1 MKKTSVLL
9 GITLLFIGISC
20 KKDTENTVQA
30 EVKKY
35 DVTDFFDTKSVS
47 GAGFNANETKVL
59 ISSNSSGIF
68 NSYEVTI
75 ADTVAKA
82 LTNSTKES
90 VFAEGYIPGSSNF
103 IYSSK
108 NSFKFDFLL
117 FAERF
122 ATNLFNEKI

>member
-1 MKKTSVLL
+1 MFYWGLHCFFLVFPVKRILKKEAQV
-9 GITLLFIGISC
+9 
-20 KKDTENTVQA
+20 

-47 GAGFNANETKVL
+47 GAGFNADETKVL

-75 ADTVAKA
+75 ADTLAKA

-90 VFAEGYIPGSSNF
+90 IFSTRVYPG
-103 IYSSK
+103 
-108 NSFKFDFLL
+108 KF
-117 FAERF
+117 
-122 ATNLFNEKI
+122 